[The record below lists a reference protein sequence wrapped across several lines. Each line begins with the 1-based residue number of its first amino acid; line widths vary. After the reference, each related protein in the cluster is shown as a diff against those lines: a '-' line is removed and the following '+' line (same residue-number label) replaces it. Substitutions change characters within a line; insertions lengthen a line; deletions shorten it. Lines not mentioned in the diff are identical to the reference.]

1 MTVPETRRRRPG
13 PRGTRGRWWAALIA
27 FALTV
32 PALVLASPA
41 QAASSDACEGGG
53 YQLVNA
59 ATGAVVANGR
69 TGTRIRTT
77 IPAAALGA
85 EFFVR
90 GRHQEF
96 RVRAADFAVFNH
108 LFTGAANEEQMVTA
122 PTVVFA
128 SKVPDH
134 RGLTL
139 TSAVTVELDD
149 EEVQLGRTGAG
160 LSMKIQGKDCA
171 QGGIFQM
178 EPERADGTRTRIVHT
193 LGGQSFYF
201 DNPNFRAR
209 IGQFLGSGCTSVQ
222 TGPPGQFCVQVTARV
237 NIASDGPGARNLVA
251 RDSAQVATRI
261 PQPTCDT
268 AGPPV
273 IQVDHCGKQSIWDVA
288 SGGRMGFVTGEDAVE
303 VANPPTNCTENC
315 QAQNQV
321 RGRLAVLGFPSPVP
335 AANRLTPPTAPI
347 GNPPLTAP

>member
-1 MTVPETRRRRPG
+1 MTDPDTGRRRPG
-13 PRGTRGRWWAALIA
+13 AGRRWRSAVIA
-27 FALTV
+27 FALLVPTV
-32 PALVLASPA
+32 ALASPA
-41 QAASSDACEGGG
+41 QAASSKACEGAG

-69 TGTRIRTT
+69 TRDRVRTT
-77 IPAAALGA
+77 IPAASLGDR
-85 EFFVR
+85 FIVR
-90 GRHQEF
+90 GVHQQF
-96 RVRAADFAVFNH
+96 VVRAGDFAVFDH
-108 LFTGAANEEQMVTA
+108 LFTGAPNRERMVTA
-122 PTVVFA
+122 PTVVWE

-139 TSAVTVELDD
+139 SSAITVQFDREAI
-149 EEVQLGRTGAG
+149 QLGRTGGG
-160 LSMKIQGKDCA
+160 LSMKIQSKDCA

-178 EPERADGTRTRIVHT
+178 EPERGDGTRTRIVHT

-209 IGQFLGSGCTSVQ
+209 IGQFLGSACTSVQ

-237 NIASDGPGARNLVA
+237 NIANDSPGARDLVA
-251 RDSAQVATRI
+251 RDSAQVATRVDQPACRAVDPALPPI
-261 PQPTCDT
+261 P
-268 AGPPV
+268 
-273 IQVDHCGKQSIWDVA
+273 HCGRQSVWDVA

-303 VANPPTNCTENC
+303 VANPSTTCTQDC

-335 AANRLTPPTAPI
+335 QGSRLTPPTAPLDD
-347 GNPPLTAP
+347 PPLTAP